1 MTHRPRLAWLL
12 ALALLCPVL
21 PAAVHAG
28 TRLRVVAANL
38 TTTGQKYDPG
48 HGIRIVN
55 ALKPDLVLLQ
65 ECRYKD
71 GTDASVRELAERMC
85 GPGFHV
91 FRESVR
97 GIPNAIFSRW
107 PLRDAGSW
115 DDPVTQ
121 DRELAHAVVDLPG
134 PADLLAVSVH
144 LKAGAGDK
152 EKRLAEA
159 TRLVELIREN
169 ALPYV
174 VVGGDLNTQNV
185 HERCFGALDDVLV
198 IPAEPPADQAG
209 NPGTNRNRSKP
220 YDWVLANPALDARR
234 AAVALAERRH
244 ERGLVV
250 DTRVYAPL
258 SDLPGVESGDSDADQ
273 MQHMAVVREFL
284 LP

>member
-1 MTHRPRLAWLL
+1 MTHRHRLALLL
-12 ALALLCPVL
+12 ALALLAP
-21 PAAVHAG
+21 VHAG

-38 TTTGQKYDPG
+38 TSSGQKYDPG

-71 GTDASVRELAERMC
+71 GTDASLSELASRMC

-107 PLRDAGSW
+107 PLKDAGSW
-115 DDPVTQ
+115 DDPVTS
-121 DRELAHAVVDLPG
+121 DRELAHAIVDLPG

-159 TRLVELIREN
+159 TELVSQIR
-169 ALPYV
+169 ATAPAYV
-174 VVGGDLNTQNV
+174 VVGGDFNTQNV

-209 NPGTNRNRSKP
+209 NTGTNRNRSKP
-220 YDWVLANPALDARR
+220 YDWVLANPALDERWTAVTFSSRR
-234 AAVALAERRH
+234 Y

-258 SDLPGVESGDSDADQ
+258 SDLPGVEKGDSDADQ

-284 LP
+284 VP